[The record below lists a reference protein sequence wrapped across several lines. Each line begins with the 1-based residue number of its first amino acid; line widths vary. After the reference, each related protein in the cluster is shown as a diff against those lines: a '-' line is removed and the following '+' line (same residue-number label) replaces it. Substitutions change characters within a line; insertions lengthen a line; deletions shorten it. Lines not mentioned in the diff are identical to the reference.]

1 MPIYEFECPSCQH
14 HFERLQKVSDADPQ
28 DCPDCGKSGL
38 RRRLTAPAFRLSGSG
53 WYETDFKKDGDTKR
67 NLASNESAAPA
78 PPAPAADKSGS
89 GTSTNAKSE
98 SKPSSSSE
106 S

>member
-28 DCPDCGKSGL
+28 DCPDCGKPGL

-67 NLASNESAAPA
+67 NLASSESASATEAKSAPE
-78 PPAPAADKSGS
+78 KSGS
-89 GTSTNAKSE
+89 DSSTNAKPE
-98 SKPSSSSE
+98 SKPATTSDS
-106 S
+106 